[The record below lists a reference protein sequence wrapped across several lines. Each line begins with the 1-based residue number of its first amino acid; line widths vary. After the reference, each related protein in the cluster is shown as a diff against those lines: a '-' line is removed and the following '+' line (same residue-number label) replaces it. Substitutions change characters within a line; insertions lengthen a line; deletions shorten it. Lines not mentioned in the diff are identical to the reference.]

1 MFSRKGE
8 KRRMGGVVNSDQKAT
23 RENKLTDES
32 TKVRKRKENARN
44 NLLSL
49 GRTLVSQVPRK

>member
-1 MFSRKGE
+1 
-8 KRRMGGVVNSDQKAT
+8 MGGVVNSDQKAT